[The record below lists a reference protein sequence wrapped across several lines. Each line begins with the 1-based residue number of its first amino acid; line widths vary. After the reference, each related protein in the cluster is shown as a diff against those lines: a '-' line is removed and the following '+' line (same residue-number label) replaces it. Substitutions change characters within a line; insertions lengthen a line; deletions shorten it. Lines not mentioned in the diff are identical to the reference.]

1 MRSESDLVTRYSNFL
16 KLMIVLSK
24 DPVKESNDQPRLVNT
39 HAQWVSFIL
48 LSLLL
53 APCTTVQY
61 NSPHESEA
69 L

>member
-24 DPVKESNDQPRLVNT
+24 DPVKESNDQLRLVNT
-39 HAQWVSFIL
+39 HAQWVSSIL
-48 LSLLL
+48 LSLSL
-53 APCTTVQY
+53 APCISVLY

>member
-24 DPVKESNDQPRLVNT
+24 DPVKESNDQLRLVKT
-39 HAQWVSFIL
+39 HAQWVSSIL
-48 LSLLL
+48 LSLSL